1 MINKVIKL
9 LYWVALFITL
19 AVAITIFAPKTEH
32 LILWQYIILFSPR
45 YSYLF
50 LCLFLLAV
58 SHKLSKIQRYSL
70 PLFFLVGYFY
80 IDIQINFSEGTLDD
94 KNAITLVTAN
104 LGEGSKQPKIEAL
117 IKFYNP
123 DILLLQEAGHLAALK
138 VFKEYPF
145 RDCKGNLCF
154 ISKYKFTNKEYLD
167 SAMFSGYGK
176 WAAFYEIELNKTKV
190 NIANIHFPSVR
201 KVFNNFN
208 EVNNVHE
215 NRIIAAGIINEW
227 ASTKS
232 NVIIAGDFNMSVSD
246 SLYRRKLLS
255 YKNAIS
261 SVGHGFNT
269 TVDYKYRGFSVPGI
283 RVDHILLSKEF
294 NIEKAIVLETL
305 GGDHYPVLSKVSFN
319 GH

>member
-19 AVAITIFAPKTEH
+19 AVAITIFAPKAEH
-32 LILWQYIILFSPR
+32 LILWQYVILFSPR

-246 SLYRRKLLS
+246 SLYRQKLSS

-261 SVGHGFNT
+261 SVGNGFNA

-294 NIEKAIVLETL
+294 NIEKARVLETL

>member
-246 SLYRRKLLS
+246 SLYRQKLSS

-261 SVGHGFNT
+261 SVGNGFNA
-269 TVDYKYRGFSVPGI
+269 TVDYKYRGISVPGI

-294 NIEKAIVLETL
+294 NIEKARVLETL

>member
-1 MINKVIKL
+1 MINKLIKL
-9 LYWVALFITL
+9 LYWVSLFITL
-19 AVAITIFAPKTEH
+19 AVAITIFAPKAEH
-32 LILWQYIILFSPR
+32 LILWQYVILFSPR

-246 SLYRRKLLS
+246 SLYRQKLSS

-261 SVGHGFNT
+261 SVGNGFNA

-294 NIEKAIVLETL
+294 NIEKARVLETL